1 VKAHG
6 QWGCAVSREPAVRQ
20 SKRGGGD
27 WNGSRP
33 AWSRQPFENGN
44 RAAVKHGVYLE
55 KFNDAERAEIDEIA
69 DSLRAAVAPLFYSA
83 AFEPTIRMTAA
94 RIWRWRRAYAYL
106 AEHGEDASRALL
118 RDLNVLERS
127 LQRDLSDL
135 GVNPRSAAALG
146 VDLARLAAAS
156 GVDEQAFDWNALSLK
171 ERRTLSALLAK
182 GSADD

>member
-1 VKAHG
+1 MNA
-6 QWGCAVSREPAVRQ
+6 PA
-20 SKRGGGD
+20 KR
-27 WNGSRP
+27 NGAGKGP
-33 AWSRQPFENGN
+33 ARGYSWPPFENGN

-55 KFNDAERAEIDEIA
+55 KFNEVERAEIEELA
-69 DSLRAAVAPLFYSA
+69 DALRAAVTPLFYSS

-118 RDLNVLERS
+118 KDLNVLERS
-127 LQRDLSDL
+127 LQRDLSEL

-156 GVDEQAFDWNALSLK
+156 AGDEPEFDWSALSLD

-182 GSADD
+182 GSRE

>member
-1 VKAHG
+1 MSG
-6 QWGCAVSREPAVRQ
+6 EQAVRQ
-20 SKRGGGD
+20 SKRGGD
-27 WNGSRP
+27 WNGNRP
-33 AWSRQPFENGN
+33 AWSREAFAEGN

-55 KFNDAERAEIDEIA
+55 KFNDDERAEIEEIA
-69 DSLRAAVAPLFYSA
+69 DALRDAVAPLFYSV
-83 AFEPTIRMTAA
+83 AFEPTIRMAAA
-94 RIWRWRRAYAYL
+94 RTWRWRRAYAYL

-146 VDLARLAAAS
+146 VDLARLAAATGS
-156 GVDEQAFDWNALSLK
+156 DDQPFDWNALNLN

>member
-1 VKAHG
+1 VRAKP
-6 QWGCAVSREPAVRQ
+6 PATRGAGA
-20 SKRGGGD
+20 SKGPARGYS
-27 WNGSRP
+27 WP
-33 AWSRQPFENGN
+33 PFENGN

-55 KFNDAERAEIDEIA
+55 KFNDDERAEMEEIA
-69 DSLRAAVAPLFYSA
+69 DALRDAVAPLFYSV

-94 RIWRWRRAYAYL
+94 RVWRWRRAYLYL

-146 VDLARLAAAS
+146 VDLARLAAATGS
-156 GVDEQAFDWNALSLK
+156 DDERFDWNALNLN

-182 GSADD
+182 GSADE